1 MFSSGGIAMKNVLV
15 LGTGISGFGAAHVL
29 LHHGCRVVIS
39 DIHAIKNKEEEQSLL
54 EQGADFRIG
63 PQTPDLLKGM
73 DTVVLSPVIPRE
85 NPVAAEA
92 LARGIPVISEID
104 LAQVYGKAEILAV
117 TGTNGKTTTTS
128 LLRDMLAD
136 SGIKC
141 AAAGNIGASL
151 SLAADTLGEG
161 AVIAAE
167 VSSFQLE
174 FIHAFH
180 PRAAVVL
187 NVTPDHMERH
197 HTMEAYAAAKARI
210 FENMGPDDALLLNR
224 EDPWAEGMAVKARAH
239 VYWLSTERELPEGA
253 CLSKGRLVIR
263 LGGKEIVLCTEEEL
277 PIKGHHNVENALAAS
292 FLALQGGAHLDGI
305 RRALLS
311 YRSLPHRVEYVCTI
325 DGVDYYN
332 DSKATNTDAAV
343 KALASF
349 HRPVVLIAGG
359 HDKETPLGDFM
370 AFVKTHARH
379 VVLLGAAAARFRKE
393 AEKAG
398 ISSISMAVSMEDA
411 IEKAALAAERGG
423 VVLLSP
429 ACSSYDMYHSYEERG
444 DDFKKRVKAMKEK
457 KESIPQSI

>member
-1 MFSSGGIAMKNVLV
+1 MKNVLV

-39 DIHAIKNKEEEQSLL
+39 DIHALKDKKEEADLL
-54 EQGADFRIG
+54 EQGAEIRIG
-63 PQTPDLLKGM
+63 RQTPALLEGM

-92 LARGIPVISEID
+92 MARGIPVISEIE
-104 LAQVYGKAEILAV
+104 LAQIYGKAQILAV

-128 LLRDMLAD
+128 LLGDMLKE
-136 SGIKC
+136 SGIKS

-174 FIHAFH
+174 FIHSFH

-187 NVTPDHMERH
+187 NVTPDHLERH

-210 FENMGPDDALLLNR
+210 FENMGPGDALLLNR
-224 EDPWAEGMAVKARAH
+224 EDPWAQGMAEKAQAH
-239 VYWLSTERELPEGA
+239 VYWLSTEEELTEGA

-263 LGGKEIVLCTEEEL
+263 LGGKETVLATEEDL

-292 FLALQGGAHLDGI
+292 FLALQGGAEIGAV
-305 RRALLS
+305 RRALLR
-311 YRSLPHRVEYVCTI
+311 YRALPHRVEYVCTI

-349 HRPVVLIAGG
+349 HQPVVLIAGG

-370 AFVKTHARH
+370 AFVKNHAQH
-379 VVLLGAAAARFRKE
+379 LVLLGAAAARFRQE
-393 AEKAG
+393 AERAG
-398 ISSISMAVSMEDA
+398 ISSISMAGSMEDA
-411 IEKAALAAERGG
+411 IEKASLAAPRGG

-429 ACSSYDMYHSYEERG
+429 ACSSFDMYHSYEERG
-444 DDFKKRVKAMKEK
+444 DDFKKRVKALKAK